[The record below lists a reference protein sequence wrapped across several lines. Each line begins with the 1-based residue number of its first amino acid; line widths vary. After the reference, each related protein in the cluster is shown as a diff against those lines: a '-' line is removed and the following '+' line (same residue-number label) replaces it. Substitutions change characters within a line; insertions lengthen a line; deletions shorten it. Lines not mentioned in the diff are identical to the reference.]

1 MTTENF
7 VNNVDSQYLAL
18 LRDILDNGETKPDRT
33 GTGTKSVF
41 GRQLRF
47 SLSENFPL
55 LTTKR
60 IHAKSVIYE
69 LLWFIRGDT
78 NTKFLKDHGITIWD
92 EWTDENGE
100 VGWTYG
106 KQWRSWEAP
115 DGRKIDQLQNAID
128 TIRKNPNSRRIIV
141 SAWNPA
147 DIEKTILP
155 PCHIMYQFAV
165 SGNRLSCSMYQ
176 RSVDTFLGLPF
187 NIASYALLTYM
198 IAHTTN
204 LQPHELIIST
214 GDTHLYLN
222 HLDQARL
229 QLTREP
235 LPLPRLK
242 ITRDN
247 IKEVDDFKYE
257 DIKIEQYH
265 PHPAIAA
272 KISP

>member
-1 MTTENF
+1 MAENL
-7 VNNVDSQYLAL
+7 VDSQYLNL
-18 LRDILDNGETKPDRT
+18 LKDILENGNVKGDRT

-41 GRQLRF
+41 GRQFKFPL
-47 SLSENFPL
+47 EEGFPL

-60 IHAKSVIYE
+60 LHTKSIIHE
-69 LLWFIRGDT
+69 LLWFISGST
-78 NTKFLKDHGITIWD
+78 NIKYLRDNGVTIWD
-92 EWTDENGE
+92 EWVDENGE

-115 DGRKIDQLQNAID
+115 DGRKIDQLKNAID
-128 TIRKNPNSRRIIV
+128 TIRNNPNSRRIIV

-155 PCHIMYQFAV
+155 PCHIMYQFDV
-165 SGNRLSCSMYQ
+165 SSNRLSCSMYQ

-187 NIASYALLTYM
+187 NIASYALLTHM
-198 IAHTTN
+198 IAHITN
-204 LQPHELIIST
+204 LQPHELTIST

-247 IKEVDDFKYE
+247 IKEIDDFKYE
-257 DIKIEQYH
+257 DIRVEQYH
-265 PHPAIAA
+265 SHPAITA